1 MPRSSEKRSR
11 TPVLDDR
18 SFTNKSKVAS
28 CLQNV
33 QTSDRLRLINMIDA
47 IRDRRSIR
55 KYKSEPVRKALIDQI
70 LQAGILAPSSKN
82 RQPWK
87 FIVATESAK
96 DEACWVMEGG
106 IRRERSVPFI
116 PESHEH
122 IGGAE
127 HTVQIM
133 KQAPVLIFVVNPLA
147 QGFDKALSNDERV
160 SDICNSFFAQ
170 QELSEWAGGEL
181 YAILA
186 LGYPD
191 EAPGARPRKN
201 MESAVEWRGMWNE

>member
-1 MPRSSEKRSR
+1 
-11 TPVLDDR
+11 
-18 SFTNKSKVAS
+18 
-28 CLQNV
+28 
-33 QTSDRLRLINMIDA
+33 MIDA

-87 FIVATESAK
+87 FIVATGSEK
-96 DEACWVMEGG
+96 DEACRVMEDG
-106 IRRERSVPFI
+106 ISRERSAPFI
-116 PESHEH
+116 PESREP

-133 KQAPVLIFVVNPLA
+133 KQASVLIFVVNPLA
-147 QGFDKALSNDERV
+147 SGFDKALSNDERV
-160 SDICNSFFAQ
+160 SDICNAQSIGAAIENMMLEATDLGLGSLWICNSFFAQ

-191 EAPGARPRKN
+191 EAPEARPRKN
-201 MESAVEWRGMWNE
+201 MESVVEWREKWNE